1 MTSDLIRVSA
11 TAASTASPEAVFAAL
26 ADGSTWPHWSAIK
39 TFTLQT
45 PGADG
50 GEGVGAVRRWNS
62 GLMTTIEQVVEVEA
76 PTKFGY
82 TLLESK
88 LVLVRDYRADVL
100 VTPTATGCTVQWSSV
115 FRPKVP
121 GTGWFWRI
129 ALGRLGASLAAG
141 VAAYAQQPAS

>member
-1 MTSDLIRVSA
+1 MTSDLIHVSS
-11 TAASTASPEAVFAAL
+11 TAQSTASAEAVFAVI

-50 GEGVGAVRRWNS
+50 AEGVGAVRRWNS

-76 PTKFGY
+76 PTKFAY

-88 LVLVRDYRADVL
+88 LVLVRDYRADV
-100 VTPTATGCTVQWSSV
+100 VITPTATGCSVQWSSE

-129 ALGRLGASLAAG
+129 ALGKLGASLASG
-141 VAAYAQQPAS
+141 AAEYAQTLAK